1 MKTHAALAAGAAAL
15 LAFAASAASAADTP
29 VKNDPPA
36 KNQCFWARNVTSFAA
51 PDDRTVYVQVSSRD
65 VYKFDLMVSCPD
77 IDWNQRLALTSSG
90 GSGGSICSNMDA
102 QIVSR
107 ATGIGRQRCPISH
120 MRKLT
125 PEEIAALPRR
135 ARP

>member
-15 LAFAASAASAADTP
+15 LAFAATAASAADTP
-29 VKNDPPA
+29 V

-51 PDDRTVYVQVSSRD
+51 PDDRTVYIQVSFRD

-77 IDWNQRLALTSSG
+77 IDWNQRLALVPSG
-90 GSGGSICSNMDA
+90 GSGGSICSGMDA
-102 QIVSR
+102 QIVTH
-107 ATGIGRQRCPISH
+107 ATGIGRQRCPITH

-125 PEEIAALPRR
+125 PEEIAALPKR